1 MFYDLNIPYSTQ
13 LDITNQQNELYKK
26 VALLTKFGYQV
37 IAHNHTIIGKVNPN
51 KTNPIKKFDIYENS
65 GRDVKLEQ
73 LTRLTVVLEDS
84 SQNYGLTNP
93 IKKFDIYENSGR
105 DVKLEQLTR
114 LTVVLED
121 SSQNY
126 GLTSSNNT
134 ILSYDIF
141 AVQPINEKSFQN
153 TCSNFDVDIISLEM
167 GSRLPFYLK
176 HGMVGLAI
184 DCGIFFEICYS
195 PTIRDSI
202 SRQHLISNA
211 QNLVRVT
218 CGKNIIISSEAQ
230 RAIELRGP
238 YDIINLGT
246 IMGMNQALS
255 KDCITTNC
263 RAVVMHAATRRNAHK
278 AVISFK
284 PVSSLKQSDLWRIE
298 CEKKKLEKI

>member
-51 KTNPIKKFDIYENS
+51 K
-65 GRDVKLEQ
+65 
-73 LTRLTVVLEDS
+73 
-84 SQNYGLTNP
+84 TNP

-298 CEKKKLEKI
+298 CEKKKLEKIESKGKRIKIE